1 MSYIDKTYIV
11 DYQQFKE
18 VRDWCKGKIVETD
31 NGIKYH
37 AEDFLINKDMTE
49 EHFNNWKKEVI
60 ENRMRNYG
68 ETYEKAYKNAEIPL
82 WNTPF
87 YFDRW
92 LIKNCPIQFIQDRLK
107 YQYDDEY
114 EQIKNGT
121 SAYDTYK
128 RTGLGKNFHYKVI
141 RKPNWKPRYNFP
153 YIDRFNND
161 KYIKYYKENQKPW
174 WLITI
179 EDAKTDHPIS
189 WWANTDYNYW
199 TNSEEGLPFNSNMMD
214 IKRKN
219 LNIHAIIRMI
229 KKWNLPAGSQVKVL
243 NRYFN
248 YGWIINIKK

>member
-11 DYQQFKE
+11 DYQQFTE

-31 NGIKYH
+31 NGLKYH
-37 AEDFLINKDMTE
+37 AEDFLIDKNMTE
-49 EHFNNWKKEVI
+49 EYFNNWKKEVI

-161 KYIKYYKENQKPW
+161 KYYKENQKPW

-179 EDAKTDHPIS
+179 EDTKTDHPIS

-199 TNSEEGLPFNSNMMD
+199 TNSEEAFLLKDSCLLPQEEAE
-214 IKRKN
+214 
-219 LNIHAIIRMI
+219 IHRI
-229 KKWNLPAGSQVKVL
+229 SS
-243 NRYFN
+243 
-248 YGWIINIKK
+248 

>member
-31 NGIKYH
+31 NGLKYH
-37 AEDFLINKDMTE
+37 AENFLIDKDMTE
-49 EHFNNWKKEVI
+49 DYFNNWKKEVI

-68 ETYEKAYKNAEIPL
+68 ETYEEAYKNAEIPL

-107 YQYDDEY
+107 YQYDYEY

-121 SAYDTYK
+121 SSYDTYK
-128 RTGLGKNFHYKVI
+128 RNGLGKNFHYKVI
-141 RKPNWKPRYNFP
+141 CKPNWKPRYKFT
-153 YIDRFNND
+153 YVDRFGND
-161 KYIKYYKENQKPW
+161 TCYKENRKPW

-179 EDAKTDHPIS
+179 DDTKTVNPVS
-189 WWANTDYNYW
+189 WWVNTEHNYW
-199 TNSEEGLPFNSNMMD
+199 TCSEEGLPFNSNMLV

-219 LNIHAIIRMI
+219 LNIHVIIRMI
-229 KKWNLPAGSQVKVL
+229 KKWNLPEGSQVKVL

>member
-1 MSYIDKTYIV
+1 MAYIDKTYIV
-11 DYQQFKE
+11 DYQQFIE

-31 NGIKYH
+31 NGLKYH
-37 AEDFLINKDMTE
+37 AENFLIDKDMTE
-49 EHFNNWKKEVI
+49 EYFNNWKNEII
-60 ENRMRNYG
+60 ENRMRTYG

-121 SAYDTYK
+121 SSYDTYE
-128 RTGLGKNFHYKVI
+128 RNGLGKNFHYKVI
-141 RKPNWKPRYNFP
+141 KKPNWKPRYNFP

-161 KYIKYYKENQKPW
+161 KYYKENQKPW

-179 EDAKTDHPIS
+179 EDAKTVNPIS
-189 WWANTDYNYW
+189 WWVNTEHNYW
-199 TNSEEGLPFNSNMMD
+199 TCSEEGLPFNSNMMD

-229 KKWNLPAGSQVKVL
+229 KKWDLPDGSQVRVL

>member
-1 MSYIDKTYIV
+1 MAYIDKTYIV
-11 DYQQFKE
+11 DYQQFIE

-31 NGIKYH
+31 NGLKYH
-37 AEDFLINKDMTE
+37 AENFLIDKDMTE
-49 EHFNNWKKEVI
+49 EYFNNWKKEII
-60 ENRMRNYG
+60 ENRMRTYG

-107 YQYDDEY
+107 YQYDEEY

-121 SAYDTYK
+121 STYDTYK
-128 RTGLGKNFHYKVI
+128 RNGLGKKFHYKVI

-153 YIDRFNND
+153 YIDRFNKD
-161 KYIKYYKENQKPW
+161 KHYKENQKPW

-179 EDAKTDHPIS
+179 EDTKTDHPIS
-189 WWANTDYNYW
+189 WWANTDHNYW
-199 TNSEEGLPFNSNMMD
+199 TNSSEGIPFNSNMMD

-229 KKWNLPAGSQVKVL
+229 KKWNLPDGSQVRVL

>member
-1 MSYIDKTYIV
+1 MAYIDKTYFTT
-11 DYQQFKE
+11 YEQWKQ
-18 VRDWCKGKIVETD
+18 VRDWCEDKIVETN

-37 AEDFLINKDMTE
+37 AEDFLNDKDMTE
-49 EHFNNWKKEVI
+49 EFFNNWKKEVT
-60 ENRMRNYG
+60 EKRMKNYG
-68 ETYEKAYKNAEIPL
+68 ETYEDAYKRSEIPL

-121 SAYDTYK
+121 SVYDTYK

-141 RKPNWKPRYNFP
+141 KKPNWKPRYNF
-153 YIDRFNND
+153 YYTDHFNND
-161 KYIKYYKENQKPW
+161 KHYKESQKPW
-174 WLITI
+174 WFITVDDI
-179 EDAKTDHPIS
+179 KNECPIS
-189 WWANTDYNYW
+189 WCANTHHNYW
-199 TNSEEGLPFNSNMMD
+199 TNPLEGIPFNSNMMH
-214 IKRKN
+214 IKKKN
-219 LNIHAIIRMI
+219 LNIHSIIRMI
-229 KKWNLPAGSQVKVL
+229 KKWDLPDGSQVKVL

>member
-1 MSYIDKTYIV
+1 MAYIDKTYIV

-18 VRDWCKGKIVETD
+18 VRDWCKGKIVELP
-31 NGIKYH
+31 NGLKYH
-37 AEDFLINKDMTE
+37 AENFLNDKDMSE
-49 EHFNNWKKEVI
+49 EYFNNWKNEII
-60 ENRMRNYG
+60 ENRMRTYG

-82 WNTPF
+82 WNTPY
-87 YFDRW
+87 YFDIW

-121 SAYDTYK
+121 SSYDTYK
-128 RTGLGKNFHYKVI
+128 RNGLGKNFHYKVI
-141 RKPNWKPRYNFP
+141 RKPNWNPRYKFT
-153 YIDRFNND
+153 YVDRLGND
-161 KYIKYYKENQKPW
+161 KCYKENQKPW

-179 EDAKTDHPIS
+179 EDTKTINPIS
-189 WWANTDYNYW
+189 WWVNTEHNYW
-199 TNSEEGLPFNSNMMD
+199 TCSEEGLPFNSNMLD

-229 KKWNLPAGSQVKVL
+229 KKWDLPVGSQVKVL

>member
-11 DYQQFKE
+11 DYQQFTE

-141 RKPNWKPRYNFP
+141 RKPNLKPRYNFP

-161 KYIKYYKENQKPW
+161 KYYKENQKPW

-179 EDAKTDHPIS
+179 EDTKTDHPIS

>member
-11 DYQQFKE
+11 DYQQFTE

-31 NGIKYH
+31 NGLKYH
-37 AEDFLINKDMTE
+37 AEDFLIDKNMTE
-49 EHFNNWKKEVI
+49 EYFNNWKKEVI

-114 EQIKNGT
+114 EQIKNET
-121 SAYDTYK
+121 SVYDTYK

-161 KYIKYYKENQKPW
+161 KYYKENQKPW

-179 EDAKTDHPIS
+179 EDTKTDHPIS
-189 WWANTDYNYW
+189 WWANTYYNYW

>member
-18 VRDWCKGKIVETD
+18 VRDWCKGKIVDTD
-31 NGIKYH
+31 NGLKYH
-37 AEDFLINKDMTE
+37 AENFLIDKNMTE
-49 EHFNNWKKEVI
+49 EYFNNWKKEVI

-68 ETYEKAYKNAEIPL
+68 ETYEEAYKNAEIPL

-107 YQYDDEY
+107 YQYDYEY

-121 SAYDTYK
+121 SVYDTYK
-128 RTGLGKNFHYKVI
+128 RNGLGKNFHYKVI
-141 RKPNWKPRYNFP
+141 CKPNWKPRYKFT
-153 YIDRFNND
+153 YVDRFGND
-161 KYIKYYKENQKPW
+161 TCYKENRKPW

-179 EDAKTDHPIS
+179 DDTKTDHPIS
-189 WWANTDYNYW
+189 WWANTEHNYW
-199 TNSEEGLPFNSNMMD
+199 TCSEEGLPFNSNMLV

-229 KKWNLPAGSQVKVL
+229 KKWNLPEGSQVKVL

>member
-1 MSYIDKTYIV
+1 MSYIDKTYIST
-11 DYQQFKE
+11 YKQFKE
-18 VRDWCKGKIVETD
+18 VRDWCKDKIVELP
-31 NGIKYH
+31 NGLKYH
-37 AEDFLINKDMTE
+37 AENFLNDKDMTE
-49 EHFNNWKKEVI
+49 EYFNNWKNEII
-60 ENRMRNYG
+60 ENRIRTYG

-161 KYIKYYKENQKPW
+161 KYYKENQKPW

-179 EDAKTDHPIS
+179 EDTKTDHPIS

-199 TNSEEGLPFNSNMMD
+199 TNSEEGLPFNSNMLD

>member
-1 MSYIDKTYIV
+1 MSYIDKTYITT
-11 DYQQFKE
+11 YKQFKE

-31 NGIKYH
+31 NGLKYH
-37 AEDFLINKDMTE
+37 AEDFLIYKNMTE
-49 EHFNNWKKEVI
+49 EYFNNWKKEII

-121 SAYDTYK
+121 SSYDTYK
-128 RTGLGKNFHYKVI
+128 RNGLGKNFHYKVI

-153 YIDRFNND
+153 YIDHFNND
-161 KYIKYYKENQKPW
+161 KYYKENKKPW
-174 WLITI
+174 WHITI
-179 EDAKTDHPIS
+179 KDTKTDHPIS
-189 WWANTDYNYW
+189 WLANTYYNYW
-199 TNSEEGLPFNSNMMD
+199 TNLEEGLPFNSNTMD

-229 KKWNLPAGSQVKVL
+229 KKWNLPVGSQVKVL

>member
-1 MSYIDKTYIV
+1 MAYIDKTYIV

-31 NGIKYH
+31 NGLKYH
-37 AEDFLINKDMTE
+37 AEDFLIDKNMTE
-49 EHFNNWKKEVI
+49 DYFNNWKKEVI

-128 RTGLGKNFHYKVI
+128 RNGLGKNFHYKVI
-141 RKPNWKPRYNFP
+141 CKPNWKPRYNFP
-153 YIDRFNND
+153 YVDHFNND
-161 KYIKYYKENQKPW
+161 KYYKENQKPW

-179 EDAKTDHPIS
+179 DDTKTVNPVS
-189 WWANTDYNYW
+189 WWVNNEHNYW
-199 TNSEEGLPFNSNMMD
+199 TCSEEGLPFNSNMMD

-229 KKWNLPAGSQVKVL
+229 KKWDLPAGSQVKVL

>member
-11 DYQQFKE
+11 DYQQFTE

-31 NGIKYH
+31 NGLKYH
-37 AEDFLINKDMTE
+37 AENFLIDKDMTE
-49 EHFNNWKKEVI
+49 DYFNNWKKEVI

-68 ETYEKAYKNAEIPL
+68 ETYEEAYKNAEIPL

-107 YQYDDEY
+107 YQYDYEY

-121 SAYDTYK
+121 SVYDTYK
-128 RTGLGKNFHYKVI
+128 RNGLGKNFHYKVI
-141 RKPNWKPRYNFP
+141 CKPNWKPRYKFT
-153 YIDRFNND
+153 YVDRFGND
-161 KYIKYYKENQKPW
+161 TCYKENRKPW

-179 EDAKTDHPIS
+179 DDTKTVNPVS
-189 WWANTDYNYW
+189 WWVNTEHNYW
-199 TNSEEGLPFNSNMMD
+199 TCSEEGLPFNSNMMD

-229 KKWNLPAGSQVKVL
+229 KKWDLPEGSQVKVL

>member
-1 MSYIDKTYIV
+1 MAYIDKTYIV

-31 NGIKYH
+31 NGLKYH
-37 AEDFLINKDMTE
+37 AEDFLIYKNMTE
-49 EHFNNWKKEVI
+49 EYFNNWKKEII

-121 SAYDTYK
+121 SSYDTYK
-128 RTGLGKNFHYKVI
+128 RNGLGKNFHYKVI

-161 KYIKYYKENQKPW
+161 KYYKENKKPW
-174 WLITI
+174 WHITI
-179 EDAKTDHPIS
+179 KDTKTDHPIS
-189 WWANTDYNYW
+189 WLANTYYNYW
-199 TNSEEGLPFNSNMMD
+199 TNLEEGLPFNSNTMD

>member
-1 MSYIDKTYIV
+1 MSYIDKTYV
-11 DYQQFKE
+11 STYKQFKE

-37 AEDFLINKDMTE
+37 AEDFLIDKNMTE
-49 EHFNNWKKEVI
+49 DYFNNWKKEVI

-161 KYIKYYKENQKPW
+161 KYIK
-174 WLITI
+174 
-179 EDAKTDHPIS
+179 
-189 WWANTDYNYW
+189 
-199 TNSEEGLPFNSNMMD
+199 
-214 IKRKN
+214 
-219 LNIHAIIRMI
+219 
-229 KKWNLPAGSQVKVL
+229 
-243 NRYFN
+243 
-248 YGWIINIKK
+248 

>member
-18 VRDWCKGKIVETD
+18 VRDWCKGKIVELP
-31 NGIKYH
+31 NGLKYH
-37 AEDFLINKDMTE
+37 AENFFNDKDMTE
-49 EHFNNWKKEVI
+49 EYFNNWKNEII
-60 ENRMRNYG
+60 ENRMRTYG

-82 WNTPF
+82 WNTPY
-87 YFDRW
+87 YFDIW

-121 SAYDTYK
+121 SSYDTYK
-128 RTGLGKNFHYKVI
+128 RNGLGKNFHYKVI
-141 RKPNWKPRYNFP
+141 CKPNWNPRYKFT
-153 YIDRFNND
+153 YVDRFGND
-161 KYIKYYKENQKPW
+161 KCYKENRKPW

-179 EDAKTDHPIS
+179 KDTKTVNPVS
-189 WWANTDYNYW
+189 WWVNTEHNYW
-199 TNSEEGLPFNSNMMD
+199 TCSEEGLPFNSNMMD

>member
-31 NGIKYH
+31 NGLKYH
-37 AEDFLINKDMTE
+37 AEDFLIDKDMTE
-49 EHFNNWKKEVI
+49 DYFNNWKKEVI

-68 ETYEKAYKNAEIPL
+68 ETYEEAYKNAEIPL
-82 WNTPF
+82 WNTPY
-87 YFDRW
+87 YFDIW

-107 YQYDDEY
+107 YQYDYEY

-121 SAYDTYK
+121 SSYDTYK
-128 RTGLGKNFHYKVI
+128 RNGLGKNFHYKVI
-141 RKPNWKPRYNFP
+141 CKPNRKPRYKFT
-153 YIDRFNND
+153 YVDRFGND
-161 KYIKYYKENQKPW
+161 KCYKENRKPW

-179 EDAKTDHPIS
+179 DDTKTVNPVS
-189 WWANTDYNYW
+189 WWVNTEHNYW
-199 TNSEEGLPFNSNMMD
+199 TCSEEGLPFKSNMLV

-219 LNIHAIIRMI
+219 VNIHAIIRMI